1 MAFFKYNAFNA
12 DGKKVSGNLEAAS
25 LSSAK
30 STLKNQGLFVSNISE
45 SSKKAD
51 SFNVSQLKTMQLADI
66 MALEIG
72 GGKVSFKELVAF
84 TRQFATLVDAG
95 MPVIESLD
103 TLIDQAESRGFIQ
116 VLQQVRTEVS
126 EGKRLDEALLEHPKY
141 FNNLYV
147 NMVYAAQ
154 STGKLGSV
162 LLELADILEERQALT
177 AELKSALTYPVL
189 MLVVG
194 LALISFLLVSV
205 VPKITEMF
213 ADMGQALPEATIFL
227 LNTSNWLQNHGL
239 LLLIGLCLLAFGYK
253 IFIRKNIQAKKIQD
267 RTLLKLPK
275 IGKLFEQIALVRF
288 TGALSSLL
296 SAGVPMLKSLE
307 ISKKLMP
314 NAYIGDKIGHMQTQV
329 REGVPLARAMKEAK
343 CFPSL
348 LINMTRVG
356 ESSGRL
362 PQMLARL
369 YSANNT
375 ELKNSLKGLT
385 TLIQPLLLMLMGG
398 LIAFI
403 MIAVLL
409 PIFELNTLA
418 GG

>member
-30 STLKNQGLFVSNISE
+30 STLKNQGLFVSHISE
-45 SSKKAD
+45 SSKKSA

-239 LLLIGLCLLAFGYK
+239 LLLIGLCLLAFSYK

-314 NAYIGDKIGHMQTQV
+314 NAYIGDKIDHMQTQV